1 MWYNEMMNADIKLI
15 ALDLD
20 GTLLNAK
27 KEIST
32 ENAAAIQK
40 ARAKGIHVVLTTG
53 RPLVAIHSYLE
64 QLEMT
69 GFDDF
74 SITFNGGL
82 IQRNTGDILSKK
94 TFTLSETKDIKAM
107 TQNLGLPCD
116 LLSEG
121 VVYMTTSRVPSL
133 YPTLNKILTFKQAE
147 IETLPKQTLINK
159 VVSCTEA
166 KVLDEKIL
174 DFPSDFYDKYEI
186 FKSQA
191 KLVEFM
197 PKGIN
202 KAYGLEKL
210 ADLLNLNPHEVMAMG
225 DEENDLSMIQWA
237 GCGVAMGNAV
247 AQLKEKAAVIADRTN
262 DENAVAA
269 VIEQYVL

>member
-1 MWYNEMMNADIKLI
+1 MNSEIKLI

-27 KEIST
+27 KEVSK
-32 ENAAAIQK
+32 ENIAAIKK
-40 ARAKGIHVVLTTG
+40 AREKGVHVVITTG
-53 RPLVAIHSYLE
+53 RPLLAIHHLLE
-64 QLEMT
+64 ELDMT

-82 IQRNTGDILSKK
+82 IQRNTGEIVSKK
-94 TFTLSETKDIKAM
+94 TFSLDEARDIKEM
-107 TQNLGLPCD
+107 TASLGLPCD

-121 VVYMTTSRVPSL
+121 TVYMTPSALTSL
-133 YPTLNKILTFKQAE
+133 YPSLNKLLHFV
-147 IETLPKQTLINK
+147 PKDLSELGDDVIINK

-166 KVLDEKIL
+166 AIL
-174 DFPSDFYDKYEI
+174 DAKIPDFPKAFYDKYEI

-202 KAYGLEKL
+202 KAYGLSKL
-210 ADLLNLNPHEVMAMG
+210 IEILDLKPENVMAMG
-225 DEENDLSMIQWA
+225 DEENDMAMIEWA
-237 GCGVAMGNAV
+237 GYGVAMGNAV
-247 AQLKEKAAVIADRTN
+247 DKLKAAAQIIADRTN
-262 DENAVAA
+262 EESAVAH